1 MHAYYVGD
9 NDLKINNQF
18 FKTYMLTRGCYH
30 TFLLDWLSVFPRH
43 QINIQRMEDFSVRGP
58 SILRKLHH
66 FLGLGEYWY
75 RLPNAGLEHL
85 SKYILL

>member
-30 TFLLDWLSVFPRH
+30 TFLLFSLVYKDFIQNIEYDWTTV
-43 QINIQRMEDFSVRGP
+43 I
-58 SILRKLHH
+58 
-66 FLGLGEYWY
+66 
-75 RLPNAGLEHL
+75 
-85 SKYILL
+85 